1 MKRWYLVYS
10 KPRKE
15 TVAEDNLKRQGYETY
30 LPLIRLN
37 RRRRGRWGMASEP
50 LFPRYLFVRLMPGT
64 DNMSPI
70 RNTIGVSGL
79 VRFNEE
85 PAVVKDQ
92 IVESLK
98 HMVDSNTGL
107 HYRRRPVFV
116 RGDSV
121 VVDEGPLAGVE
132 AIFLAESGEERVV
145 ILFSMLG
152 RENRISVERHLLRL
166 A

>member
-15 TVAEDNLKRQGYETY
+15 RVAEENLKRQGYATY
-30 LPLIRLN
+30 LPLIQTTRW
-37 RRRRGRWGMASEP
+37 RRGRWNPASEP
-50 LFPRYLFVRLMPGT
+50 LFPRYLFVRLMPGH

-70 RNTIGVSGL
+70 RYTIGVSGL
-79 VRFNEE
+79 VRFNQEL
-85 PAVVKDQ
+85 AVVKDQ

-98 HMVDSNTGL
+98 QMADGNTGL
-107 HYRRRPVFV
+107 HFRRCPVFA

-121 VVDEGPLAGVE
+121 VIDEGPLAGVQG
-132 AIFLAESGEERVV
+132 IFIAESGEERVV
-145 ILFSMLG
+145 ILLSMLG
-152 RENRISVERHLLRL
+152 RENCISVERHLLRL